1 MGDKVEPGEAGKAQ
15 AIWGAAFPE
24 RAPLASQA
32 TGELG
37 HKLGWRVTRFED
49 NQAMTQESANRKSR
63 KKEEMGR
70 LQDVERAARALDAL
84 LDEDHPAISRL
95 MRSYHDKPFL
105 EADLPGLLMM
115 KHGLAR
121 MSQAAKAAADYRRD
135 VNPMPLPKGVSP
147 LDLFIL
153 ALARDYESYSSGKPA
168 IKLAEGKK
176 AGSFVAFVQETA
188 RQFGVRVPAGETNS
202 EGAWEEG
209 KSRCRRAMRHGIDLV
224 K

>member
-1 MGDKVEPGEAGKAQ
+1 MDDKIEPGEAGKAQ

-32 TGELG
+32 AGELG
-37 HKLGWRVTRFED
+37 HKLGWRVTRFEG

-63 KKEEMGR
+63 KKEDLGR

-84 LDEDHPAISRL
+84 LDEDHLAISRL

-115 KHGLAR
+115 KRGLAR
-121 MSQAAKAAADYRRD
+121 MAQAAKAAADYRRN
-135 VNPMPLPKGVSP
+135 VSAMPLPKGVSP

-153 ALARDYESYSSGKPA
+153 ALAKDYESYSSGKPA

-188 RQFGVRVPAGETNS
+188 RQFGVQVPAGETIQK
-202 EGAWEEG
+202 ALG
-209 KSRCRRAMRHGIDLV
+209 KKAKVDAAEQGGMVLIS
-224 K
+224 